1 MKKILVAILAL
12 SFLAVPA
19 MNAQSRQLKKQLKK
33 EYKLKIKK
41 YSKEDWEVFGT
52 SRTLEVALLMHYD
65 KLNDGEKREI
75 VVHATSTNKNIGKEK
90 LLANAC
96 SQYAQSMGSNVKRR
110 IVSDMGSKISPEELA
125 EFEAFYSAY
134 ENNVAAEIKG
144 ELYNTF
150 CLYRDVKLNGTA
162 AFEFEGYFIV
172 DIDAATQARIRAFE
186 NAARESAAAQRYAE
200 QVSEF
205 IKEGMVE

>member
-1 MKKILVAILAL
+1 MLIWV
-12 SFLAVPA
+12 
-19 MNAQSRQLKKQLKK
+19 R
-33 EYKLKIKK
+33 
-41 YSKEDWEVFGT
+41 
-52 SRTLEVALLMHYD
+52 LL
-65 KLNDGEKREI
+65 R
-75 VVHATSTNKNIGKEK
+75 
-90 LLANAC
+90 
-96 SQYAQSMGSNVKRR
+96 SNVKRR

-186 NAARESAAAQRYAE
+186 NAAKESAVAQKYAE
-200 QVSEF
+200 QVSKF
-205 IKEGMVE
+205 IKEGSIK

>member
-1 MKKILVAILAL
+1 MKKILVAILVL

-75 VVHATSTNKNIGKEK
+75 VDRKSV
-90 LLANAC
+90 
-96 SQYAQSMGSNVKRR
+96 V
-110 IVSDMGSKISPEELA
+110 
-125 EFEAFYSAY
+125 
-134 ENNVAAEIKG
+134 
-144 ELYNTF
+144 
-150 CLYRDVKLNGTA
+150 
-162 AFEFEGYFIV
+162 
-172 DIDAATQARIRAFE
+172 
-186 NAARESAAAQRYAE
+186 
-200 QVSEF
+200 
-205 IKEGMVE
+205 

>member
-1 MKKILVAILAL
+1 MKKILVAILVL

-75 VVHATSTNKNIGKEK
+75 VVHTTSTNKNIGKEK

-150 CLYRDVKLNGTA
+150 CLYREIKLNGTQ

-172 DIDAATQARIRAFE
+172 DLEAASLARIRAFE
-186 NAARESAAAQRYAE
+186 NAARESAAAQKYAE